1 MKKVAVWGLIAAALA
16 AGATACTTEPTAD
29 AGSPAK
35 HQPKAA
41 ETSKSPEE
49 QLQEEQL
56 ANPEPKMSAAVENAV
71 EAAEM
76 YLQTMPFSK
85 SGLIEQL
92 KYEGYS
98 SKDAAKAADAV
109 EVDWN
114 EQAVKT
120 AKAYLKQMPFSR
132 SDLVSQLE
140 HDGFTSSQAE
150 YGVKKAY

>member
-1 MKKVAVWGLIAAALA
+1 MKKVAVWALVAAALV
-16 AGATACTTEPTAD
+16 AGATACTTEPAAD

-49 QLQEEQL
+49 QLQEE
-56 ANPEPKMSAAVENAV
+56 
-71 EAAEM
+71 